1 MKIICAGFPKTG
13 TKSMANALSHLG
25 YNVHDFEEHLEY
37 NLDNYLRF
45 FDGDIGEEVFT
56 EMYSDVDVVVDQPAC
71 TIWNI
76 LHQQFPE
83 AKVILMER
91 DSAEAWFK
99 SYDGM
104 FDHYRRHFFSY
115 FFYLQPFLSRTH
127 YKLREYCYCYWC
139 QALYGKFPDKLNTY
153 NIALSTATTPENILG
168 KRICKV

>member
-91 DSAEAWFK
+91 DSAESWFR
-99 SYDGM
+99 SYLGM
-104 FDHYRRHFFSY
+104 IENYSRRHSSY
-115 FFYLQPFLSRTH
+115 FLPLYLMLSKTY
-127 YKLREYCYCYWC
+127 YKL
-139 QALYGKFPDKLNTY
+139 G
-153 NIALSTATTPENILG
+153 I
-168 KRICKV
+168 